1 MSGEPV
7 NALTYR
13 CTVAG
18 MVAASGARNVVEVG
32 VYAGDLSR
40 MVADIPTV
48 HNLKLIDPWRAPYG
62 KFDQAH
68 MDGIAKQVMQW
79 ADTKSNVEVLRWP
92 SVEAAK
98 SFDDESLDFYHTDG
112 CHDYQEVK
120 ADILAWLPKVRPG
133 GILCGDNYEAESV
146 ARGVHDT
153 LGKPII
159 LAKGRVWMVWK

>member
-18 MVAASGARNVVEVG
+18 MVAASGAKNVVEVG

-40 MVADIPTV
+40 MIAGIPTV
-48 HNLKLIDPWRAPYG
+48 ERLTIVDPWQAPYG
-62 KFDQAH
+62 RFDQKH
-68 MDGIAKQVMQW
+68 MDGIAAGVMGW
-79 ADTKSNVEVLRWP
+79 AKDHAHVSVLRMP
-92 SVEAAK
+92 SVTGAE
-98 SFDDESLDFYHTDG
+98 SFEDESVDFYHTDG
-112 CHDYQEVK
+112 CHDYEEVK
-120 ADILAWLPKVRPG
+120 KDIEAWLPKVKPG
-133 GILCGDNYEAESV
+133 GILCGDNYEADSV